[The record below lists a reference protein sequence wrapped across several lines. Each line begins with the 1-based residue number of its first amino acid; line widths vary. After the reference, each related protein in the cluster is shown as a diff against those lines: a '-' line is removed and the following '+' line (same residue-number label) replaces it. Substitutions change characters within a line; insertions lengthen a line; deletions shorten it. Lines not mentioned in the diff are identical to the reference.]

1 MEHTPNTEWARP
13 VVYFEIEA
21 RDENVLIPFYKDM
34 FNWDIGGGPI
44 HRIPTGIG
52 GPENG
57 IGGHIRKG
65 KRGGIA
71 LYIQVKNV
79 ERSLLQAVELGGK
92 KTMDPYQVPSGALIA
107 GITDPEGNSLT
118 LVQQ

>member
-1 MEHTPNTEWARP
+1 MTRYVVGFVFNKSKTEVMLIEKQRP
-13 VVYFEIEA
+13 LWQKNHF
-21 RDENVLIPFYKDM
+21 
-34 FNWDIGGGPI
+34 
-44 HRIPTGIG
+44 
-52 GPENG
+52 NG

-65 KRGGIA
+65 KRGGIS

-107 GITDPEGNSLT
+107 GITDPEGNALT